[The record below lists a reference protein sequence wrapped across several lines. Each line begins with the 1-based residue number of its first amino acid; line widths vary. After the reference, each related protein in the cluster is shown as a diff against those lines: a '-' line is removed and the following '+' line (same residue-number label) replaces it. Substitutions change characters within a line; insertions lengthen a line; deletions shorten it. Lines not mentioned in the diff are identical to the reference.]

1 MVEDFISVIMD
12 EQSKEMLR
20 GVTIL
25 VPLVLFVIV
34 LLALSRERK
43 TQQNVEKNSH
53 LIERYDTIVPTSFL
67 PFDPNTADYATLL
80 RAGVPRNI
88 AVNLIR
94 WRTTGKVFRI
104 KEDLAL
110 CYGMTDSMYF
120 VLEPYITIAEEF
132 RIKPRNYNSYSDS
145 PHEQRAATP
154 VEYTTFRLDTVTAD
168 YLSTIGFTPRQAAL
182 VVRYRDMIGGYRNIE
197 EFAECYAVG
206 DSVASLLKPYI
217 VFDEADDTPSLVELN
232 SADSAALRS
241 VAGIGEKSV
250 MEILRYRDLLGGYYS
265 VEQLSELDVVTER
278 NFEKISQQIYCDS
291 ARIKKININFASPKA
306 LEAHPYITSRA
317 LRRIVNKRQLKG
329 GWSTVEELIE
339 DDIFSEDEAKHIAPY
354 LSFGT
359 HSE

>member
-1 MVEDFISVIMD
+1 MK

-20 GVTIL
+20 GITAL
-25 VPLVLFVIV
+25 VPMVLIAVALIS
-34 LLALSRERK
+34 LSRERK
-43 TQQNVEKNSH
+43 AQGNVEKNSD
-53 LIERYDTIVPTSFL
+53 LIERYDTIQPTKLS
-67 PFDPNTADYATLL
+67 PFDPNTADYRTLL
-80 RAGVPRNI
+80 SAGVPRNI

-110 CYGMTDSMYF
+110 CYGMTDSLYF

-132 RIKPRNYNSYSDS
+132 RIKPRSYDS
-145 PHEQRAATP
+145 YAASSHTQRTATP
-154 VEYTTFRLDTVTAD
+154 IVYLPFKIDTATAD

-182 VVRYRDMIGGYRNIE
+182 VVRYRDMIGGYHSIE

-217 VFDEADDTPSLVELN
+217 IFDVAANTPTLVELN
-232 SADSAALRS
+232 SADSATLRS
-241 VAGIGEKSV
+241 VVGIGEKSV
-250 MEILRYRDLLGGYYS
+250 VEILRYRDLLGGYYS
-265 VEQLSELDVVTER
+265 IEQLSELDVVTER
-278 NFEKISQQIYCDS
+278 NFEKFSQQIYCDS

-339 DDIFSEDEAKHIAPY
+339 DGIFSEDEAKHIAPY

-359 HSE
+359 HPE

>member
-1 MVEDFISVIMD
+1 MD
-12 EQSKEMLR
+12 ERSKEMLR
-20 GVTIL
+20 GVTAL
-25 VPLVLFVIV
+25 VPLVLIAVALI
-34 LLALSRERK
+34 ALSRERK
-43 TQQNVEKNSH
+43 AQSNVEKSND
-53 LIERYDTIVPTSFL
+53 LIERYDTIKPIALSS
-67 PFDPNTADYATLL
+67 FDPNTADYRTLL
-80 RAGVPRNI
+80 SAGVPRDI

-104 KEDLAL
+104 KEELAL
-110 CYGMTDSMYF
+110 CYGMTDSLYF

-132 RIKPRNYNSYSDS
+132 RIKPRDYNNHTTPS
-145 PHEQRAATP
+145 HAQRVAVP
-154 VEYTTFRLDTVTAD
+154 VEYVPFRLDTATAD

-182 VVRYRDMIGGYRNIE
+182 VVRYRDMIGGYRTIE

-206 DSVASLLKPYI
+206 DSVASMLKPYLI
-217 VFDEADDTPSLVELN
+217 FDEEDNAPTLVELN
-232 SADSAALRS
+232 SADSATLRS
-241 VAGIGEKSV
+241 VVGIGEKSV
-250 MEILRYRDLLGGYYS
+250 VEILRYRDLLGGYCS
-265 VEQLSELDVVTER
+265 IEQLSELDVVTER

-291 ARIKKININFASPKA
+291 AKIKKININFASPKA

-317 LRRIVNKRQLKG
+317 LRRIVNKRELKG